1 MYISSI
7 TMSIIITICIVLGI
21 LSCLLPLILV
31 IYLSKIN
38 KMLKTIYRQLADF
51 YNKYSRYE

>member
-1 MYISSI
+1 MYISSV
-7 TMSIIITICIVLGI
+7 TMSIIITICIVVGI

-51 YNKYSRYE
+51 YNKYSHYE